1 MANYKINHD
10 DFLKL
15 AELYQGSENPLNEF
29 ETWDNVLTIF
39 KHAPV
44 TCASEDC
51 YSKFEEL
58 PKEIILYR
66 GILLKDNSDF
76 DLNVGVSWT
85 TDSKIAKMFAYR
97 FLSLG
102 GEACILKA
110 EARKKDVL
118 FYTDEREER
127 EIIIDPVNLKNI
139 HRINLIEIGNN
150 KN

>member
-15 AELYQGSENPLNEF
+15 AELYQESENPLNEF

-66 GILLKDNSDF
+66 GIFLKDNSNF
-76 DLNVGVSWT
+76 DLNNDIRFKNAVDV
-85 TDSKIAKMFAYR
+85 KLAK
-97 FLSLG
+97 LKLKL
-102 GEACILKA
+102 ILEKS
-110 EARKKDVL
+110 
-118 FYTDEREER
+118 
-127 EIIIDPVNLKNI
+127 
-139 HRINLIEIGNN
+139 
-150 KN
+150 